1 MQMTAGQNLASD
13 RDGGHGSL
21 VVLAALAL
29 IRSLRLQLPK
39 AESLESLRSKI
50 ASGKCPCRGS
60 QISEVMI
67 RFSGRFVHPTRPGL
81 CPVTEKTIFKKSES
95 DQPVTRFECENF
107 SLDVQAARPARH
119 SHLVL

>member
-1 MQMTAGQNLASD
+1 MNLNLA
-13 RDGGHGSL
+13 RG
-21 VVLAALAL
+21 
-29 IRSLRLQLPK
+29 LRLQLPK
-39 AESLESLRSKI
+39 TESLESLRSKI

-67 RFSGRFVHPTRPGL
+67 RFSGRFVHPTRRGL

-107 SLDVQAARPARH
+107 SLNLARVVQIETRWGFQGPAMGIPTP
-119 SHLVL
+119 